1 MNGEKV
7 EIGEMP
13 ASVKVNHELVRLL
26 EAALSDAKAGRMVA
40 GGVAAVIGP
49 SSFVA
54 FSAMGPHPG
63 EVIAAAEVMKAD
75 IIEKMRQP
83 RTSPIVRAGMGGL
96 RLRS

>member
-7 EIGEMP
+7 DLGEMP
-13 ASVKVNHELVRLL
+13 AAVRVNHELVRLL
-26 EAALSDAKAGRMVA
+26 DAALSDAKAGRMVA
-40 GGVAAVIGP
+40 GGVAAVVAP

-54 FSAMGPHPG
+54 FSAMGNHPG

-75 IIEKMRQP
+75 IIEKLRQP
-83 RTSPIVRAGMGGL
+83 RTSPIMRPGMGGP